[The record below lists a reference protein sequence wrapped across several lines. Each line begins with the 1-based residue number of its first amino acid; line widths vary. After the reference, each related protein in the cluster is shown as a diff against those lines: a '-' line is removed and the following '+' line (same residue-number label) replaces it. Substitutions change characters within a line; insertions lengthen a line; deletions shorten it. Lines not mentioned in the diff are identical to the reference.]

1 MTETTPDNPVM
12 VPSIQSITLIQRL
25 ARRGLLKA
33 FVNLRY
39 GRLTIIEGEH
49 TYYFEGPENGP
60 DAHIAVMDPQV
71 WADVAFRGS
80 VGSGEAYMAGYWTT
94 PSLEQVTRLFVANGH
109 LTDKMERGLT
119 RFFRTL
125 LKGVHWLNK
134 NTINGS
140 KKNIE
145 AHYDLGNQLFETFL
159 DPTLMYS
166 SALFAKDEFD
176 LHQAS
181 TEKLDHICRKLHLT
195 PSDHVLEIGTGWGG
209 FAVHAATHYGCRVT
223 TTTISEEQFHHATQ
237 LVKDRGL
244 TDQVTVLKEDYR
256 ALTGHYDKLVSIEMI
271 EAVGHHYLDTYVHTL
286 SDRLKP
292 NGIALIQAIT
302 IVEQRYRKA
311 VKSVDFIKR
320 YIFPGGFLPSIGSI
334 MDSVGRASDLR
345 LLHLEDFASHYA
357 RTLAEW
363 RKRFNAERGAIRQLG
378 YDERFCR
385 MWEFYLAYCEGGFTE
400 RQLGLAQL
408 IFAKPLA
415 RQEAPVTPLRLAS
428 CGH

>member
-1 MTETTPDNPVM
+1 MTQTTTQHPVV
-12 VPSIQSITLIQRL
+12 VPSTQTATWIQRI

-33 FVNLRY
+33 FVNVRY
-39 GRLTIIEGEH
+39 GRLTIVEGEN
-49 TYYFEGPENGP
+49 TFYFEGTESGP
-60 DAHIAVMDPQV
+60 DAHIAVINPQV
-71 WADVAFRGS
+71 WADVALRGS
-80 VGSGEAYMAGYWTT
+80 VGSGEAYMGGHWTT
-94 PSLEQVTRLFVANGH
+94 PSLEQVTRFFVANGH
-109 LTDKMERGLT
+109 LTDQMEGGLT
-119 RFFRTL
+119 RLFRSL
-125 LKGVHWLNK
+125 LKAAHWLNK
-134 NTINGS
+134 NTVSGS

-166 SALFAKDEFD
+166 SALFAKDDFD

-195 PSDHVLEIGTGWGG
+195 ADDHVLEIGTGWGG
-209 FAVHAATHYGCRVT
+209 FAIHAATHYGCRVT
-223 TTTISEEQFHHATQ
+223 TTTISEEQYDHAHR
-237 LVKDRGL
+237 LVAEHGL
-244 TDQVTVLKEDYR
+244 ENRITVLKQDYR

-271 EAVGHHYLDTYVHTL
+271 EAVGHHYLDTYINTL
-286 SDRLKP
+286 SERLKP

-302 IVEQRYRKA
+302 IVEQRYQIA

-334 MDSVGRASDLR
+334 MESVGKASDLR

-363 RKRFNAERGAIRQLG
+363 RKRFNAERSTIQNLG
-378 YDERFCR
+378 YDDRFCR
-385 MWEFYLAYCEGGFTE
+385 MWEFYLAYCEGGFSE

-408 IFAKPLA
+408 ILAKPLA
-415 RQEAPVTPLRLAS
+415 RQEAPVTPLRLT
-428 CGH
+428 

>member
-1 MTETTPDNPVM
+1 MTETTTTNQALMARDPLQMTVM
-12 VPSIQSITLIQRL
+12 QKL

-33 FVNLRY
+33 FTDIRY
-39 GRLTIIEGEH
+39 GRLTIIDGEN
-49 TYYFEGPENGP
+49 TYCFEGDEIGP
-60 DAHIAVMDPQV
+60 DAQVMVLQPEV
-71 WADVAFRGS
+71 WSDVAFRGS
-80 VGSGEAYMAGYWTT
+80 VGSGEAFMAGYWTT

-109 LTDKMERGLT
+109 LTDQMERGAAGV
-119 RFFRTL
+119 FRL
-125 LKGVHWLNK
+125 ILRGLHWLNK
-134 NTINGS
+134 NTVKGS
-140 KKNIE
+140 KKNVE
-145 AHYDLGNQLFETFL
+145 AHYDLGNKLFETFL

-166 SALFAKDEFD
+166 SALFTADNAD
-176 LHQAS
+176 LHRAS

-195 PSDHVLEIGTGWGG
+195 ESDHVLEIGTGWGG
-209 FAVHAATHYGCRVT
+209 FAVHAAKHYGCRVT
-223 TTTISEEQFHHATQ
+223 TTTISEEQFEHASA
-237 LVKDRGL
+237 LVLREGL
-244 TDQVTVLKEDYR
+244 GDKITLLKQDYR
-256 ALTGHYDKLVSIEMI
+256 DLTGQYDKLVSIEMI
-271 EAVGHHYLDTYVHTL
+271 EAVGHHYLDTYINTL
-286 SDRLKP
+286 SNRLKP

-302 IVEQRYRKA
+302 IVEQRYQIA

-334 MDSVGRASDLR
+334 MQSVGRASDLR

-363 RKRFNAERGAIRQLG
+363 RKRFNAEREKIKGLG

-415 RQEAPVTPLRLAS
+415 RQEAPVTPLRLT
-428 CGH
+428 